1 MNINEI
7 NQFHSLQTIKD
18 KIRKRKITYIFKIY
32 LQMNYILQ
40 YLKI

>member
-1 MNINEI
+1 MNEI
-7 NQFHSLQTIKD
+7 NQLHSLQTIKD

-32 LQMNYILQ
+32 LSANELFLQ